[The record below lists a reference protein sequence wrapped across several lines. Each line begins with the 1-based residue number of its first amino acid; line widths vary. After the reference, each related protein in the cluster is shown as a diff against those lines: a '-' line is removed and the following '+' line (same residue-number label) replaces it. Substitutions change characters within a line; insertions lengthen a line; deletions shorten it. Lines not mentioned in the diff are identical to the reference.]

1 MRRFGSC
8 TCDAGAGP
16 HLGNGREYSVER
28 TALCLARTEDAD
40 YEADIPAGGP
50 QKRPGLTLSPV
61 ETSITLSTSNPKGI
75 VTDSTWFLTIA
86 IIAIALQALTI
97 FLAFFEPS
105 LKYKITEAPSHPL
118 GSVGST
124 NFDHRSF
131 SINDEVNLAASDER
145 MASELNAHFAED
157 VLRSYDVTYDQRVR
171 RPIWERMHEGLGW
184 IVERQE

>member
-1 MRRFGSC
+1 M
-8 TCDAGAGP
+8 
-16 HLGNGREYSVER
+16 
-28 TALCLARTEDAD
+28 
-40 YEADIPAGGP
+40 
-50 QKRPGLTLSPV
+50 
-61 ETSITLSTSNPKGI
+61 
-75 VTDSTWFLTIA
+75 A

-105 LKYKITEAPSHPL
+105 LKYRITPDQSVGEEITCAVRDRGVDVRIITPGQHNDHRLTRRSSRRLYGDLLKAGARIFEYQPSMIHTKSL
-118 GSVGST
+118 VIDDQCCAVGST

-157 VLRSYDVTYDQRVR
+157 VLHSNEITYDQWVR